1 MVVCSFCGTSVF
13 VDRHLVSAA
22 DYRRSYERALRTE
35 HETISV
41 AGRGYRLL
49 GRIATGHSTDVLLA
63 ERVAALRGRVVV
75 KVLRADTDADLLA
88 AESRVLQALASSSA
102 LGASHF
108 RRLVPEWVAGGDAD
122 AGAGGPRPAIVTRWA
137 SGFVHTLEDVREQH
151 GASLDLRHAIWIWRR
166 LLEILAWV
174 HRSGFRHGALLPQHV
189 LVHARDH
196 GVRLVGFSLAS
207 ELGVPARPVADPR
220 YPSLQRGDA
229 DVAASAR
236 LVSWLLGAEDGL
248 AVPDRVP
255 ESFATVLRREATHDG
270 VPADPLALAKEV
282 RDVADAIYGPPK
294 FVPLTMAG
302 W

>member
-1 MVVCSFCGTSVF
+1 VCAFCGTSVF

-35 HETISV
+35 HETLSI
-41 AGRGYRLL
+41 AGRAHRVL
-49 GRIATGHSTDVLLA
+49 GRIATGHSCDVFLA
-63 ERVAALRGRVVV
+63 ERVAALGQRVVV
-75 KVLRADTDADLLA
+75 KVLRAETDADLVA
-88 AESRVLQALASSSA
+88 RESVVLQALAASA
-102 LGASHF
+102 ARGASHF
-108 RRLVPEWVAGGDAD
+108 RRLVPEWVAGGDAEP
-122 AGAGGPRPAIVTRWA
+122 GAGGPRPAIVTRWA

-151 GASLDLRHAIWIWRR
+151 GASLDPRHAVWIWRR
-166 LLEILAWV
+166 LLEILAFI

-196 GVRLVGFSLAS
+196 GVRLVGFSLAT
-207 ELGVPARPVADPR
+207 ELGAPARPVADPR
-220 YPSLQRGDA
+220 YPFQEPGEA

-248 AVPDRVP
+248 APPDRVP
-255 ESFATVLRREATHDG
+255 DPFAAVLRREATHDG
-270 VPADPLALAKEV
+270 VPADPLALANEV

-294 FVPLTMAG
+294 FVPLAMAG